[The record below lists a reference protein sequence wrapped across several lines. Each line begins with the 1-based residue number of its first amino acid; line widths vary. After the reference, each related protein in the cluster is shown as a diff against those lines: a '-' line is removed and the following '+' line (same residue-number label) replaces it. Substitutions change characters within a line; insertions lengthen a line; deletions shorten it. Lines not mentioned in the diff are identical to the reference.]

1 MPERLHQSRH
11 RGFEATLRFGRGMA
25 FVLVGMLVAGFF
37 GGGCEQKVVR
47 YNSFLTG
54 LQGAEQQFPS
64 GRKLGEYK
72 DPTLVRESELVKE
85 DKDGKNKTLV
95 ARSGRH
101 LMIHIYNCVDDG
113 DEDLFVRQVLST
125 QTRQDFASRG
135 VSLSEGFRYLQQH
148 QADLQALFSQMP
160 AGEYT
165 PGLFMKAQGGGVQRV
180 ELDGLAAKGLFWT
193 GFDMV
198 QERGNWKLRWMVG
211 PERYDD

>member
-1 MPERLHQSRH
+1 MPERLHH
-11 RGFEATLRFGRGMA
+11 APLRGLSATVRFGRGA
-25 FVLVGMLVAGFF
+25 AVVVAGVLVAGIF

-54 LQGAEQQFPS
+54 LQGAEQQLPS
-64 GRKLGEYK
+64 GRNLGEYK

-101 LMIHIYNCVDDG
+101 LMIHIYNCVDSG
-113 DEDLFVRQVLST
+113 DEDLFVRQVLSA
-125 QTRQDFASRG
+125 QTRQEFANRG

-165 PGLFMKAQGGGVQRV
+165 PGLFLKPQGGGVQRV